1 MNSDAILKNKM
12 KNPFFLREIEYQD
25 FSKNSQNSHAEIKS
39 VSEDY
44 SHWEVY
50 IPGPRNTPFE
60 GGFFLVAIDIG
71 DDYPE
76 NPPKCKFITPIYHP
90 NVTSQGTICLNILDK
105 QWNVNNRIFNVV
117 DYIYFLMAR
126 PNTDDPLRTD
136 IAKMITT
143 EYFKFKEIAKEQ
155 TKIYARK
162 DKY

>member
-76 NPPKCKFITPIYHP
+76 KPPKCKFITPILHP
-90 NVTSQGTICLNILDK
+90 NVSSQGEISFNILR
-105 QWNVNNRIFNVV
+105 QNWNINNKIFIV
-117 DYIYFLMAR
+117 IYYLYFFMAR
-126 PNTDDPLRTD
+126 PNPDSPLRED
-136 IAKMITT
+136 MAQMMKDD
-143 EYFKFKEIAKEQ
+143 YFKYKDLAKEQ